1 MVETQY
7 CIAVGSVPNA
17 FYAEIAVNDAQREEW
32 VKLFGIDEIKGDLTT
47 PGYSKTL
54 KPECNCLPLWVDQ
67 GDGGVVGSTKD

>member
-54 KPECNCLPLWVDQ
+54 KPEFLKSHPTLVLDTKVLPP
-67 GDGGVVGSTKD
+67 